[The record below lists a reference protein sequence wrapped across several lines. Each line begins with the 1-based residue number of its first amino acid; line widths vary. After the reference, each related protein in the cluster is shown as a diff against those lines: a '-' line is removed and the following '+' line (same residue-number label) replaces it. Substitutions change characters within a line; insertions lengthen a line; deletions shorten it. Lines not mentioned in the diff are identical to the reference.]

1 VTPGTLHALFERLFG
16 GTDDAAKDS
25 AHARQTAHLAADL
38 DHGESDTLDVVQL
51 AAYLDGGLDEAKQ
64 NDLHARLSQSPAALH
79 DLASADAFLEAMA
92 AAREAAPAGLV
103 ASTIAISRPAATS
116 PSSPRRSFPIWK
128 WSGVVL
134 AMAVAAIMAVLII
147 NRQTVPTDSTAPIT
161 AKAVPNPAMAP
172 DVPKFAQPQA
182 PKGTDHAPTMAGKK
196 EAPANMAPAA
206 SEEPMLLPSPR
217 REKPS
222 IAPESF
228 DTVPGSQPPYR

>member
-1 VTPGTLHALFERLFG
+1 MTPGTLHALFERLFG

-51 AAYLDGGLDEAKQ
+51 AAYLDGGLDQAKQ

-92 AAREAAPAGLV
+92 AARETAPADLV
-103 ASTIAISRPAATS
+103 ASTIALSRPATVS

-134 AMAVAAIMAVLII
+134 AMAVAAIVAVVIV
-147 NRQTVPTDSTAPIT
+147 NRQPVPTDTTAPIT

-172 DVPKFAQPQA
+172 DAPKVAQPQI
-182 PKGTDHAPTMAGKK
+182 PKGTDHAPVMAGKRVPPANL
-196 EAPANMAPAA
+196 APAV
-206 SEEPMLLPSPR
+206 SEETMPTHLPSLSEPALV
-217 REKPS
+217 PN
-222 IAPESF
+222 APEIM
-228 DTVPGSQPPYR
+228 PGRTQSPH